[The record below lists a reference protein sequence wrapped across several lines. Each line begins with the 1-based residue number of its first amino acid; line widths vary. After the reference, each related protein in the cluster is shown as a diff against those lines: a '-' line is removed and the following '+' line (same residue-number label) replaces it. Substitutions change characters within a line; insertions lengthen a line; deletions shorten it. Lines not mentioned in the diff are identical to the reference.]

1 MEARVLCIW
10 IMAVGLLAADDI
22 AAQSPGKIYRCIVN
36 EQIVFTD
43 RACEGGEA
51 GSEVELAP
59 VNLSSAAT
67 AESSARS
74 QASRKSNRASD
85 RTSDRAMAEQK
96 SIAAEHARAK
106 QRCDR
111 LNDQLAT
118 IQARM
123 RAGYSVREGERLRER
138 QRSLEAQR
146 RTERCRR

>member
-10 IMAVGLLAADDI
+10 IMAVGLLATDDI

-43 RACEGGEA
+43 RACAGGEA

-67 AESSARS
+67 VESSTRS
-74 QASRKSNRASD
+74 RTVRESNRS
-85 RTSDRAMAEQK
+85 SDRATARQN
-96 SIAAEHARAK
+96 SIAAEQARAK